1 MQILFRWCY
10 FWHHWQEWYR
20 VQHANFPVAPII
32 TKYSVCLIYFF
43 QEPNKRE
50 QHFETIPNTGPISR
64 KKPIIIEW
72 MEKIFDLFPLFF
84 RYLPKVIPFFQTPK
98 KHWLFCVSNIS
109 SINFNCDAFLGLL
122 LDQSWSDKR

>member
-1 MQILFRWCY
+1 MQILGDVIFATIDKNGTGCNRQIFLSYQWLQRIQY
-10 FWHHWQEWYR
+10 AWY
-20 VQHANFPVAPII
+20 I
-32 TKYSVCLIYFF
+32 FF
-43 QEPNKRE
+43 QEPNKRGL
-50 QHFETIPNTGPISR
+50 HFETIPNTGPISR

-72 MEKIFDLFPLFF
+72 MEKIFDSLPLFF